1 MIFRG
6 AIAVGLFV
14 ALAAI
19 AAPPRLRAGTKI
31 AYLMAR
37 HGQPYHI
44 YKALLRLS
52 ALSNVDTETCS
63 EHPTGRNACYLNT
76 NERDAN
82 LDEFEGLL
90 QWQQDHVREWVVLLQ
105 NTTNAV
111 TIDVQHMIHTVFG
124 GELPDDFSTMTEDDF
139 KAAIGAAERSLNEEE
154 FGNDD
159 SRPAFDWMDQNG
171 K

>member
-52 ALSNVDTETCS
+52 ALSNVDPTTCS
-63 EHPTGRNACYLNT
+63 ERPEGRNACYLNT

-90 QWQQDHVREWVVLLQ
+90 QWQQDHVHEWVVLLQ
-105 NTTNAV
+105 NTTNAG
-111 TIDVQHMIHTVFG
+111 TIDVQNMLHTVFG
-124 GELPDDFSTMTEDDF
+124 SVLPNYFSTMTEDDF
-139 KAAIGAAERSLNEEE
+139 KAAIGAAERSLKDEE
-154 FGNDD
+154 FGDNELM
-159 SRPAFDWMDQNG
+159 PAFDWMDQNG